1 MWKELLFRMALA
13 VFKNEEVTGMGLG
26 IDEEVEDLFDCS
38 SSYLKRRIFNGSSLL
53 FSSLSSLILISSL
66 FCI

>member
-1 MWKELLFRMALA
+1 MALA

-26 IDEEVEDLFDCS
+26 IDEEVEDLFDDS
-38 SSYLKRRIFNGSSLL
+38 SSYLKRRNFNGSSLL
-53 FSSLSSLILISSL
+53 FPSLSSLIFISSL